1 MKPAQIKKVHADYLR
16 SLADISRDNAP
27 EVSPPDP
34 YYGYDDDEYAES
46 LESNRLHSAAARFE
60 ELAGYIEGL
69 RGNSTALSELAARLD
84 AGRGTVQDRGNL
96 LHRDGLRLWGPHPSV
111 ARSPWVNQASSTTSR
126 GTSKRSGNPG
136 LQDAG
141 TSIAPQRAHTTRQR
155 VGADGLEPPTSS
167 L

>member
-96 LHRDGLRLWGPHPSV
+96 LHRDGLRLWGSPSI
-111 ARSPWVNQASSTTSR
+111 SR
-126 GTSKRSGNPG
+126 EVPLGQPG
-136 LQDAG
+136 IKHYFERYIEALG
-141 TSIAPQRAHTTRQR
+141 
-155 VGADGLEPPTSS
+155 
-167 L
+167 